1 MPFRVQWAGTCQ
13 RWTVA
18 LATCLPPRLRTRL
31 RRLLAGPLPQAGRNL
46 LRRGPVT
53 ATRRPGALLQRHNQ
67 PPHLPLSPFLRLR
80 WLR

>member
-31 RRLLAGPLPQAGRNL
+31 RRLLAGKKPGEVVAVKV
-46 LRRGPVT
+46 RRGDQDLELQVT
-53 ATRRPGALLQRHNQ
+53 LGAEPR
-67 PPHLPLSPFLRLR
+67 
-80 WLR
+80 